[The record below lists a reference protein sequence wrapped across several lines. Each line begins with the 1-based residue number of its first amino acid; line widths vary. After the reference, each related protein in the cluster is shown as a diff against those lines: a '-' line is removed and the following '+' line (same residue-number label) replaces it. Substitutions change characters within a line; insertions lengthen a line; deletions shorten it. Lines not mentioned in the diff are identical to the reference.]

1 MTRGD
6 PHPEGKFLFIGG
18 GIANFTNVA
27 ATFKGIF
34 WSVLTKGIIR
44 ALNEHQQRLQ
54 AHKVRIFVRRAGPNF
69 QEGLRLM
76 RNLGETLGVSIQV
89 FGPEMHVTGIVPL
102 ALFGKYGDF
111 DPSSA
116 PASTN
121 GNILMGQVNSVP
133 SMDRT
138 SSSGSS
144 AAGLRKSEF
153 SNFSMDTQAFI
164 YGMQPKA
171 VQGML
176 DFDFMCNRTKPS
188 VACMIYPFGG
198 HHVQKFYWG
207 TTETLIPVYTSISE
221 AIERF
226 PNVDVVVNFASFRR

>member
-1 MTRGD
+1 MLQ
-6 PHPEGKFLFIGG
+6 PLLKVCHFFL
-18 GIANFTNVA
+18 
-27 ATFKGIF
+27 K
-34 WSVLTKGIIR
+34 KGIIR
-44 ALNEHQQRLQ
+44 ALKEHQQSLQ
-54 AHKVRIFVRRAGPNF
+54 SHKVKIFVRRAGPNF

-102 ALFGKYGDF
+102 ALFGKYDDY
-111 DPSSA
+111 DPLVASSSA
-116 PASTN
+116 SDN
-121 GNILMGQVNSVP
+121 LLMNNVTAAP
-133 SMDRT
+133 RMDRT

-144 AAGLRKSEF
+144 GSRKVERSAF

-176 DFDFMCNRTKPS
+176 DFDFMCNREKPS

-221 AIERF
+221 AVERF
-226 PNVDVVVNFASFRR
+226 PNVDVVVNFASFRRYFIINGIIFKCV